1 MKLKLPHY
9 KKSDVIRGLIIY
21 PLGDTI
27 AAVILNEF
35 SLYRLLGMMIVGSL
49 IYSLEIP
56 AWFSYINRKFTGIQR
71 TLMAILYF
79 NPLWIAR
86 HLIFIFLFTGEI
98 SAVHWSVLS
107 IALLSFA
114 VNLPVA
120 FVANY
125 LIQNKLSLRWRF
137 FYSAVF
143 SSLMAI
149 YYALS
154 RVIFK

>member
-1 MKLKLPHY
+1 MKLPRYSRNNIL
-9 KKSDVIRGLIIY
+9 RGVLIY

-27 AAVILNEF
+27 AALILNQF
-35 SLYRLLGMMIVGSL
+35 SPERLAGMILVGGL

-56 AWFSYINRKFTGIQR
+56 AWFAHISGRYQGIQR
-71 TLMAILYF
+71 ALMAMLYF

-86 HLIFIFLFTGEI
+86 HFAFISLFSGQADSI
-98 SAVHWSVLS
+98 HWS
-107 IALLSFA
+107 LLLISLKSFA

-120 FVANY
+120 FGANY
-125 LIQNKLSLRWRF
+125 FIQNKMSLRWRF
-137 FYSAVF
+137 FSSAVF

-154 RVIFK
+154 RVIFE